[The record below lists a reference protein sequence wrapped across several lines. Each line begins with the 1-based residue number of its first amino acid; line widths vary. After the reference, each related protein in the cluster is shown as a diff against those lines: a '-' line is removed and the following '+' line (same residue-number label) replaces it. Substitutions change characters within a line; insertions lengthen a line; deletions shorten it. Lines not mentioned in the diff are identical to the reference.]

1 MASSWEMARFS
12 ARSGWSWVWPVIQEV
27 ADQPEFGAL
36 CGQARERL
44 LCLVASPR
52 RAEAN
57 YQQPIRLQ
65 QCPWAPLVLEPL
77 HPGLGPSARQIRLS
91 GKQSANFGF
100 IAELSSAL
108 AQSIPESC

>member
-36 CGQARERL
+36 CVPARGRL
-44 LCLVASPR
+44 VCLVDAR
-52 RAEAN
+52 RPPERN
-57 YQQPIRLQ
+57 YRQPIRLQ

-77 HPGLGPSARQIRLS
+77 PPRLGPSACQIRLS
-91 GKQSANFGF
+91 GEQSANFGF
-100 IAELSSAL
+100 IAELSSDL
-108 AQSIPESC
+108 ARSIAE